1 VLDLLRRLAA
11 DGQTVVIVTHDPL
24 AAALADRV
32 VFLRDGAI
40 VREIPGG
47 DADRVVEAFRTVQ
60 SASDEP
66 PAEVAA

>member
-1 VLDLLRRLAA
+1 
-11 DGQTVVIVTHDPL
+11 VVIVTHDPL

-32 VFLRDGAI
+32 VFLRDGEI

-47 DADRVVEAFRTVQ
+47 NADEVVDAFRSVQ
-60 SASDEP
+60 SGNEEP